1 MSKGGELRFDGRVA
15 VVTGAGAGLGRC
27 YALLLAS
34 RGAKVVVNDLGGGRH
49 GEAGDTANRP
59 ADLVVKEIRDAGGE
73 AVPDYNSVVDG
84 EKVIKTALDN
94 YGRIDIL
101 INNAGIL
108 RDKSFAR
115 ISDQDW
121 DLVHAV
127 HLKGSFK
134 TAQAA
139 WPIFK
144 KQGYGRIVMTSSN
157 SGVYGNFGQANYS
170 AAKMGAIGLAS
181 TIAIEGAKNNI
192 LCNVIVPTAAS
203 RLTEDILPPEMFAEL
218 KPELIAPVVAYLCHE
233 SCEDNGI
240 VVESAVGWAGKLHMV
255 RSPGAFVRS
264 TIGADVSIEQV
275 RDKWS
280 EITDMS
286 KAFRI
291 ETITEASTELMTS
304 LQAFQDNQN
313 SNSSDTASDQ
323 FQFCFKDLILYALG
337 VGASVSDPSDLRFL
351 YESHEDFGPLP
362 TYFVLP
368 SLMITMSSSIVR
380 GAIKHKE
387 VDFSNVLHGEQ
398 YLEILDELPQNGPV
412 QTTCKVLDVLDKKSG
427 AVVIVEGE
435 SFDPSGKLIV
445 KAQCSTFVVG
455 AGGFGGKRE
464 TNVAVQCVPA
474 PNRKPD
480 AVMQMKTSVDQAAL
494 YRLSGDLNPLHID
507 PNMALVSGFKQPILH
522 GLCTLGFSVRAVLK
536 QYADNNASLFRA
548 VKVRFTKPVLP
559 GQTLVVKMWQ
569 EKKRIHF
576 ETSILETGVAV
587 ITGAFVDLNEVIET
601 TTKPPTTSTNT
612 STSGV
617 GLKTDVIFQKIKEG
631 VAARPELAK
640 SINGVF
646 LYNITNEG
654 KTAKQW
660 TVDLKQLRV
669 YEGPADKGIKVDT
682 TLTVSDDDFME
693 IALGKL
699 NPQLAFM
706 KGKLK
711 ITGNIMLTQKLAPL
725 LKSEAKL

>member
-1 MSKGGELRFDGRVA
+1 MGGELRYDGRVA

-49 GEAGDTANRP
+49 GEAGDAASRP

-84 EKVIKTALDN
+84 DKLIQTALDN

-121 DLVHAV
+121 ELVHAV
-127 HLKGSFK
+127 HLKASFR

-139 WPIFK
+139 WPHFK

-157 SGVYGNFGQANYS
+157 SGIYGNFGQANYC

-203 RLTEDILPPEMFAEL
+203 RLTEDILPPEVFAEL

-233 SCEDNGI
+233 TCEDNGI
-240 VVESAVGWAGKLHMV
+240 IVESAVGWAGKLHMV

-264 TIGADVSIEQV
+264 SIGADVTIEQV

-280 EITDMS
+280 EVTDMS

-291 ETITEASTELMTS
+291 ETITEATTELISS
-304 LQAFQDNQN
+304 LQTFQDAQN
-313 SNSSDTASDQ
+313 SNSSTSASDT
-323 FQFCFKDLILYALG
+323 FNFCFKDLILYALG
-337 VGASVSDPSDLRFL
+337 VGASIADPSDLRFL

-380 GAIKHKE
+380 GAITHKE

-435 SFDPSGKLIV
+435 TYDASGKLIV

-455 AGGFGGKRE
+455 AGGFGGKKD
-464 TNVAVQCVPA
+464 TNVAVACVPA
-474 PNRKPD
+474 PKRAPD
-480 AVMQMKTSVDQAAL
+480 AIMNLKTSVDQAAL

-536 QYADNNASLFRA
+536 QFADNNAALFKA

-559 GQTLVVKMWQ
+559 GETLHIKMWREQ
-569 EKKRIHF
+569 KRIHF
-576 ETSILETGVAV
+576 ETSVLETGVVV
-587 ITGAFVDLNEVIET
+587 ITGAFVDLKDVIISSS
-601 TTKPPTTSTNT
+601 KPQNQEPASKTSAG
-612 STSGV
+612 S
-617 GLKTDVIFQKIKEG
+617 LKTDAIFQKIKEG
-631 VAARPELAK
+631 VDEHPDLAK
-640 SINGVF
+640 SVNGVF
-646 LYNITNEG
+646 LYNITTNG

-660 TVDLKQLRV
+660 TVDLKNLKV
-669 YEGPADKGIKVDT
+669 YEGPAAKSIKVDT
-682 TLTVSDDDFME
+682 TLTVSDDDFLD

-699 NPQLAFM
+699 NPQVAFM

-725 LKSEAKL
+725 LKTGAKL